1 MTSLVDSVEK
11 VDDATVVFKLPKP
24 YSPLLANLAIPIF
37 GIVSP
42 TAIEKYGLDVS
53 VNPSGTG
60 AFSLAS
66 PDDWVR
72 DSQISLT
79 ANPNYFLGAP
89 AVEKVILKIAPESSI
104 RLQQVESG
112 EIDVAIFLT
121 PDDVN
126 KAQDNSDL
134 QVLEVAGLNTNY
146 VEFNV
151 TKDPFTSKEVRQ
163 ALNYAVNKEELSQG
177 LYAGGM
183 VPAGGVLPPSDWAYN
198 PDLKGYPFDL
208 DKAKELL
215 TTAGYGDS
223 NPLKFTLMVYTIPRG
238 YNPAADRL
246 GTAIQEYWKT
256 GRRRGGNPDRRVDAV
271 PGRPPR
277 QHVPGFAQ
285 WLDGRQRRSGQLP
298 LCIAR
303 ETERGR
309 LQYELVRQPGC
320 RKAART
326 GARGDRSGGAHPLYH
341 QAEQTDRRRR
351 PLGIPRLSEAPGRC
365 PDERQQSDLQ
375 PTYIYYLSAV
385 SKA

>member
-1 MTSLVDSVEK
+1 MTRRRQPTSMADQLNRRELLKRGSIVAGGLTMAASGLPLGALASGGARSGVIQGRNQDTTTLTFGIGTDADHLDPRQINTQEAYFACANVYDCLVLYDLGAATIRPGLAETWETSEDGLTYTFHLRQGVTFHDGAAFNADAVITWYNSIKEGAPGSQYDATAMPYMEGFLTSLVDSVEK

-134 QVLEVAGLNTNY
+134 QVLEVAGLNSNY

-163 ALNYAVNKEELSQG
+163 ALNYAINKEELSQG
-177 LYAGGM
+177 FM
-183 VPAGGVLPPSDWAYN
+183 
-198 PDLKGYPFDL
+198 
-208 DKAKELL
+208 
-215 TTAGYGDS
+215 
-223 NPLKFTLMVYTIPRG
+223 
-238 YNPAADRL
+238 PAAWFPPAACSL
-246 GTAIQEYWKT
+246 QAT
-256 GRRRGGNPDRRVDAV
+256 GHTTPISRGIRSTSTRRR
-271 PGRPPR
+271 
-277 QHVPGFAQ
+277 
-285 WLDGRQRRSGQLP
+285 S
-298 LCIAR
+298 C
-303 ETERGR
+303 
-309 LQYELVRQPGC
+309 
-320 RKAART
+320 
-326 GARGDRSGGAHPLYH
+326 
-341 QAEQTDRRRR
+341 
-351 PLGIPRLSEAPGRC
+351 
-365 PDERQQSDLQ
+365 
-375 PTYIYYLSAV
+375 
-385 SKA
+385 